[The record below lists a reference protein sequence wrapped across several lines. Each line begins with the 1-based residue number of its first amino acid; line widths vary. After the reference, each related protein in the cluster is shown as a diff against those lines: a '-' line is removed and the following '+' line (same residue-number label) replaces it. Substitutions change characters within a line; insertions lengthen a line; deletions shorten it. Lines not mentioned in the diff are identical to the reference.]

1 MLTVVDKV
9 IFLQAVDVFSEV
21 ATEELA
27 VLAAI
32 VEERRAAS
40 GAVVYRENDPSDSM
54 YFVVS
59 GKVRLDRDG
68 REVTTVGANETFG
81 TWALFDDEPRVTDA
95 TALEE
100 SRVLRI
106 DKEEFIDVLADNVQ
120 ITQGVL
126 KAMVRRLRALGRSVQ
141 ARGT

>member
-1 MLTVVDKV
+1 MLTVIEKV

-21 ATEELA
+21 PTEQLA
-27 VLAAI
+27 ILAA
-32 VEERRAAS
+32 VAEETTVAKDERLYQS
-40 GAVVYRENDPSDSM
+40 EEPSDSM
-54 YFVVS
+54 YLVLE
-59 GKVRLDRDG
+59 GKIRLHRGKTDVLIAQSK
-68 REVTTVGANETFG
+68 EAFG

-141 ARGT
+141 ARGS

>member
-1 MLTVVDKV
+1 MLTVIEKV

-21 ATEELA
+21 PTDQLAILAQVAEETA
-27 VLAAI
+27 VAKDEKLYKS
-32 VEERRAAS
+32 EEA
-40 GAVVYRENDPSDSM
+40 SDSM
-54 YFVVS
+54 YLVLE
-59 GKVRLDRDG
+59 GKIRLHRG
-68 REVTTVGANETFG
+68 TTDVLIAKSSEAFG

-95 TALEE
+95 TAIET

-126 KAMVRRLRALGRSVQ
+126 KAMVRRLRALGRSFQ
-141 ARGT
+141 ARGS

>member
-1 MLTVVDKV
+1 MLTVIEKV

-21 ATEELA
+21 PTEQLA
-27 VLAAI
+27 ILGAI
-32 VEERRAAS
+32 AEETTIEKGEKLYS
-40 GAVVYRENDPSDSM
+40 SEEPSDSM
-54 YFVVS
+54 YLVLE
-59 GKVRLDRDG
+59 GKVRLHRGNTDVLIAQSK
-68 REVTTVGANETFG
+68 EAFG

-95 TALEE
+95 TAIEP

-141 ARGT
+141 ARGS